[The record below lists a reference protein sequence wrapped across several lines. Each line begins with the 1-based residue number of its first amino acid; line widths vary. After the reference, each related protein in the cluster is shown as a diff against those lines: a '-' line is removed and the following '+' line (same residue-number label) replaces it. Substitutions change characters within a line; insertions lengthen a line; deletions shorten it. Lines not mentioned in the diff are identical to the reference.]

1 MSASITKDDGSA
13 EPGRLSTGTAPAG
26 PNRLHLIAYNEGSLA
41 ESDLA
46 DATSLPALDDALVY
60 WINVERWGDS
70 GVVEAVGDRFGIHP
84 LILED
89 ILNDMQRPK
98 VDDFGEYLF
107 IVVKMLDYDAQEES
121 VRAEQLSLILRSNVV
136 ISFQDPGG
144 DLFEPIRERLRGAKG
159 RVRRSGADYLAY
171 VLIDAVVD
179 NYFSI
184 LEKLGE
190 QIEVLEDELVA
201 QPTRTTLQAL
211 HDLKREM
218 IYLRQSAWPLREIV
232 SQLQRGGS
240 PLIADSTQL
249 YLRDVYDHTIHI
261 MDMVETFRE
270 MLSGMVDLY
279 LSSIS
284 NRMNEIMK
292 LLTIISTV
300 FIPLTFLA
308 GMYGMN
314 FKHMPEL
321 DWRWSYPILW
331 AIMIVIVLVMVRYFR
346 RKGWL

>member
-1 MSASITKDDGSA
+1 MPASLTQDDASPDSEYGEKA
-13 EPGRLSTGTAPAG
+13 RLAG
-26 PNRLHLIAYNEGSLA
+26 GLARMHLIAFNEGSLA
-41 ESDLA
+41 ESDHA
-46 DATSLPALDDALVY
+46 DVTSLPALDDAVVY

-321 DWRWSYPILW
+321 DWRWSYPTLW
-331 AIMIVIVLVMVRYFR
+331 VIMTVIVLVMVRYFR